1 MLLVLLLVTISMYFY
16 NDQYHLLTKNFEGK
30 NSYSKFN
37 RPIIIVYRQG
47 NLQNFKLL
55 QLYMNFHANMFM

>member
-1 MLLVLLLVTISMYFY
+1 MVFVLLLLTISMYFY
-16 NDQYHLLTKNFEGK
+16 NDQDHLLTKSSEGK

-37 RPIIIVYRQG
+37 KPIIIVYRQG

-55 QLYMNFHANMFM
+55 QLYMKFHANMFM